1 MKNRETLGLCSLRRI
16 ALYILLL
23 LVTTQG
29 LLLAAPS
36 GYTGNITLDLTRN
49 SFSRYGSYIAFSH
62 LPQGPIGDGLYLRSL
77 HGFVD
82 REVLRIELIVNGSS
96 VPFQETAGPTLLRLD
111 ASGGGFVEICISEPN
126 VVRLHGHGAG
136 IRLTKIPNADGFA
149 FQRSRTQWEFN
160 AWQQDIRFML
170 TTKQGNLRVDG
181 DWDKTISKKVAI
193 EFTPGGP
200 SDDFQGVMEEF
211 RGSWHERTYPD
222 SFQDAATSVAGEY
235 RQWLSHMPAVPA
247 EFQTGAELAAYVN
260 WSAIVAPQGLLT
272 RPAMLMS
279 KNWMNSVW
287 SWDPCFNAMA
297 LIQTDAKTAWD
308 QYMVMF
314 GQQNSDGDLP
324 DQVND
329 RGTTWAFDKPPIHG
343 WALAWM
349 MTHSQS
355 IDRQRLQEVYGP
367 LSRWTNWYFKF
378 RADPDTGLPKYDHGN
393 DTGWDNATVF
403 RNGPFAETP
412 DLASFLVIQM
422 DTLAEVAHRLG
433 NEAESKQWKLRA
445 DDLLKQLLAAYWKNG
460 HFIALRGFDHSVIE
474 SDSLLLYIPMV
485 LGKQLPAEVRSAM
498 ITDLKKDGAFLTSNG
513 LATERLT
520 SPYYQT
526 KGYWRG
532 PIWAPSTMIIAEG
545 LDTAGDTEFARE
557 LRLRFCRMAAR
568 NGFSEN
574 YDAVS
579 GMPQDD
585 PSYTWT
591 SSVFLIFAHQLLG
604 N

>member
-1 MKNRETLGLCSLRRI
+1 MKNHAPRAMRSLHWI
-16 ALYILLL
+16 ALYVLLFL
-23 LVTTQG
+23 GTTNG
-29 LLLAAPS
+29 LLLAASS
-36 GYTGNITLDLTRN
+36 GYTGSISLDLTRN

-62 LPQGPIGDGLYLRSL
+62 LPTGPTGDGLYLRSV

-82 REVLRIELIVNGSS
+82 REVLYIELIINGSS
-96 VPFQETAGPTLLRLD
+96 APFRETASPTLLRLD
-111 ASGGGFVEICISEPN
+111 TGGGGFIEICISEPN
-126 VVRLHGHGAG
+126 VVRFHGHGAG
-136 IRLTKIPNADGFA
+136 VRLTKIPNADGFA
-149 FQRSRTQWEFN
+149 FQRNQTQWEFN

-170 TTKQGNLRVDG
+170 TAKQGSLRVDS

-193 EFTPGGP
+193 EFTPD
-200 SDDFQGVMEEF
+200 SSSNEFEGVMEEF
-211 RGSWHERTYPD
+211 RGSWHQRKYSD
-222 SFQDAATSVAGEY
+222 SFQDAAASVAREY
-235 RQWLSHMPAVPA
+235 QQWLAHMPSVPA
-247 EFQTGAELAAYVN
+247 EFQSAAELAAYMN

-297 LIQTDAKTAWD
+297 LIQGDPKTAWD
-308 QYMVMF
+308 QFMVMF
-314 GQQNSDGDLP
+314 AQQNSDGDLP
-324 DQVND
+324 DQAND
-329 RGTTWAFDKPPIHG
+329 RGSTWAFDKPPIHG

-349 MTHSQS
+349 MTHSQA
-355 IDRQRLQEVYGP
+355 IDRQRLLEVYGP

-378 RADPDTGLPKYDHGN
+378 RADPNNGLLEYDHGN
-393 DTGWDNATVF
+393 DTGWDNSTVF
-403 RNGPFAETP
+403 RTGPFAETP

-433 NEAESKQWKLRA
+433 REAESKEWKSKA
-445 DDLLKQLLAAYWKNG
+445 KDLLKRLLAAYWKKD
-460 HFIALRGFDHSVIE
+460 HFIAFRAFDHSVIE
-474 SDSLLLYIPMV
+474 SDSLLLYLPIV
-485 LGKQLPAEVRSAM
+485 LGKQLPAEVRSTM
-498 ITDLKKDGAFLTSNG
+498 IADLKKDGAFLTPNG
-513 LATERLT
+513 WATERLT

-532 PIWAPSTMIIAEG
+532 PIWAPSSMIVAEG
-545 LDTAGDTEFARE
+545 LEAAGETEFARE
-557 LRLRFCRMAAR
+557 VRLRFCHMAAK

-579 GMPQDD
+579 GRAQDD

-604 N
+604 K